1 MSRFARFS
9 VAIYSML
16 VLLFG
21 AIAASPFLAEAQGG
35 AGVRLSPALI
45 EETLEPG
52 TTKQYEVSIAN
63 QNPNEETFFLSL
75 RNIEGVRDGGAPIFS
90 DENREI
96 TGYELI
102 DWITLEQTAVTLPAG
117 AEVTVPFTIS
127 LPADA
132 PPGSRFGG
140 IFVSV
145 NPPEIERSGAAV
157 GFQVANIISI
167 RVAGDANESANIRQF
182 ATDNYFHGG
191 REVNFSA
198 RVENTGNVLIRPVGP
213 VEISNMF
220 GQQVAA
226 ITINEAR
233 SAVFPGATRDFSL
246 LWTSDTTRF
255 GRYEARVSLAYGEQ
269 GAIRTM
275 TSTASFWVLPLNI
288 LGPALGALAFLL
300 LISYIAVKLY
310 VRRTLARMGYAGR
323 GQSIRRRRSGGS
335 VTVLLFTVLLTVT
348 ALFLLLL
355 LVLFA

>member
-1 MSRFARFS
+1 M
-9 VAIYSML
+9 
-16 VLLFG
+16 
-21 AIAASPFLAEAQGG
+21 
-35 AGVRLSPALI
+35 
-45 EETLEPG
+45 
-52 TTKQYEVSIAN
+52 
-63 QNPNEETFFLSL
+63 
-75 RNIEGVRDGGAPIFS
+75 
-90 DENREI
+90 
-96 TGYELI
+96 
-102 DWITLEQTAVTLPAG
+102 
-117 AEVTVPFTIS
+117 
-127 LPADA
+127 
-132 PPGSRFGG
+132 
-140 IFVSV
+140 SV

-323 GQSIRRRRSGGS
+323 GQSIRRRRNGGS
-335 VTVLLFTVLLTVT
+335 VTVLLFTVLLSVT